1 MNKNRNRSIS
11 YGYKVVNGV
20 LIPDETE
27 NVEENAIKAIQI
39 ERLKVAITKLPL
51 DEQALLQ
58 ALYFQNEDGKSER
71 QIARELSTYSMTL
84 NRQHKKILEKLKKSL
99 LQN

>member
-27 NVEENAIKAIQI
+27 SGIVCRVFTKYEAGFSLADIAKMLMNNGVVNANGEVKWDKSRIK
-39 ERLKVAITKLPL
+39 RLL
-51 DEQALLQ
+51 D
-58 ALYFQNEDGKSER
+58 NDR
-71 QIARELSTYSMTL
+71 
-84 NRQHKKILEKLKKSL
+84 
-99 LQN
+99 